1 MTKEQLAAQLNGRE
15 YNNEITPEE
24 EEAAKVNGLVVVFGA
39 SDDLM
44 EFRGAIDDELSAY
57 DGTTAYLAPGGLLTN
72 KCADN
77 SCPYFEKIKE
87 ATTDTIKA
95 LWDTEG
101 YSWVYETEMP
111 HASFDIMED
120 GETYCRGIVVELP
133 K

>member
-1 MTKEQLAAQLNGRE
+1 
-15 YNNEITPEE
+15 
-24 EEAAKVNGLVVVFGA
+24 
-39 SDDLM
+39 
-44 EFRGAIDDELSAY
+44 
-57 DGTTAYLAPGGLLTN
+57 LLTN